1 MTLVHAHTVLSIE
14 NLVLIVV
21 LSLESKGLYY
31 FCSEYENF
39 AEQKKIFIPSA
50 FKMKWKKR

>member
-1 MTLVHAHTVLSIE
+1 MTVVHAHTVLRIE

-39 AEQKKIFIPSA
+39 PEQKKIFIPSA